1 MRQPSPEL
9 LDLFYRSGAFPIDD
23 LDVRDFVQHTSSVY
37 ASTWFVPTRTIPA
50 VFFVM
55 GGGSGDLS
63 ALIHELRRLAEVTE
77 ATAAALS
84 LPLERRSGKQA
95 LCYHYF
101 VQVTHIDSR
110 VYAKS
115 VEEWDDALTPL
126 LHASTLHPWFRPFD
140 GYAETYRVGYI
151 MASSLPA
158 VDFDLVAQAEYLG
171 DPDAPVAKRA
181 SRGVLNATGMDGYET
196 HNADDGSDDLGS
208 DDRGVANRYER
219 PDFFEEDYAGIDK
232 AGLTAVSQIRL
243 SREDKKFLKIDVR
256 DDL

>member
-84 LPLERRSGKQA
+84 LPLERRSVKQT

-126 LHASTLHPWFRPFD
+126 LHASPLHPWFRPFES
-140 GYAETYRVGYI
+140 YAETYKTGYI
-151 MASSLPA
+151 VASNLPA
-158 VDFDLVAQAEYLG
+158 VDFDLLAQADYLG

-181 SRGVLNATGMDGYET
+181 SRGTNSANTLDGYET
-196 HNADDGSDDLGS
+196 HGADDGSDDLGA
-208 DDRGVANRYER
+208 DNGGVASRYQR
-219 PDFFEEDYAGIDK
+219 PDFFEEDYAAIDK
-232 AGLTAVSQIRL
+232 TGLMPVSQIRL
-243 SREDKKFLKIDVR
+243 SREDKKFLKIEVR

>member
-63 ALIHELRRLAEVTE
+63 ALIHELRRLAEITE

-84 LPLERRSGKQA
+84 LSLERRSVKQT

-126 LHASTLHPWFRPFD
+126 LHASTLHPWFRPFES
-140 GYAETYRVGYI
+140 YSETYKVGYVV
-151 MASSLPA
+151 ANNLPA

-181 SRGVLNATGMDGYET
+181 TRGALNATGLDGYKT
-196 HNADDGSDDLGS
+196 NAADDGSDDLGGN
-208 DDRGVANRYER
+208 DRGFANRYER

-232 AGLTAVSQIRL
+232 AGLTPVSEIRL
-243 SREDKKFLKIDVR
+243 SREDKKFLKIDIR